1 MQKVGSKASK
11 LLRPNGLS
19 RHWVAVSVQK
29 VGSKRTNLLRR
40 GVSMVATNL
49 LQAVEKFGTGLVISY
64 TG

>member
-1 MQKVGSKASK
+1 MQKVGSKATK